1 MSKKYELSPEEAG
14 PLGVSRDGRMTR
26 RSFSKS
32 LLAAGALSAGGT
44 MLPLR
49 EALAATEVSWI
60 GWEGYDAHFHEG
72 TILADKDIEL
82 VKTYI
87 TSNEEIITKLLAG
100 GTDQFDITTMYF
112 GYIPLMADSGL
123 LQPLDQSR
131 IDNFGKLIE
140 IFRDS
145 DSNNFGGEL
154 WGVPWTWGSLPL
166 MYDPAGVVEV
176 PKSFLE
182 VKRPEYK
189 GKVVMIHDPLGT
201 ILTWGHI
208 VSDSDVATRLTH
220 AQLKQVIDFLID
232 IKKNHARAFAQSY
245 GEASDMFARN
255 EVVISTQGWEAMVG
269 FAAAKNKVID
279 FTYPSDHK
287 VGAFMDMLVIPKDAK
302 QVDLAYDLINHT
314 LDDDIQAFIGNYLTQ
329 GIVNVDSVPLLD
341 PVSRDMYMYD
351 DMAKFERV
359 ATFWPFPP
367 TEPDGTHATF
377 DDMLEE
383 YDRLL
388 KA

>member
-1 MSKKYELSPEEAG
+1 MTMRSKLSPDEFG
-14 PLGVSRDGRMTR
+14 PLAAYRDGPLSR
-26 RSFSKS
+26 RKFSRN
-32 LLAAGALSAGGT
+32 LLATVGLAAAGIS
-44 MLPLR
+44 LPLR
-49 EALAATEVSWI
+49 EALAATQVNWI

-72 TILADKDIEL
+72 TVLADKDIEL
-82 VKTYI
+82 IKTYI

-100 GTDQFDITTMYF
+100 GTDQFDLTTMYF
-112 GYIPLMADSGL
+112 GYLPLMADAGL
-123 LQPLDQSR
+123 LQPLDTSR
-131 IDNFGKLIE
+131 IDNYDKLIKV
-140 IFRDS
+140 FRDS
-145 DSNNFGGEL
+145 DSNNFDGET
-154 WGVPWTWGSLPL
+154 WGAPWTWGSLPL
-166 MYDPAGVVEV
+166 MYDPAGVVEI
-176 PKSFLE
+176 PKSFLD

-201 ILTWGHI
+201 YITWGH
-208 VSDSDVATRLTH
+208 VASDAKVATQLTH

-245 GEASDMFARN
+245 GEAADMFARN

-269 FAAAKNKVID
+269 FAAAKGKVID
-279 FTYPSDHK
+279 FTYPTDRK
-287 VGAFMDMLVIPKDAK
+287 VGAFMDMLIIPKDAR
-302 QVDLAYDLINHT
+302 QVDLAYDLLNHT

-329 GIVNVDSVPLLD
+329 GVVNLDSVPLLE
-341 PVSRDMYMYD
+341 PASREMYMYD
-351 DMAKFERV
+351 DMAKFGRV